1 MLADMTYNLLAGL
14 CLFTV
19 GYVVVKLVGLAI
31 QRLSGEEQ

>member
-1 MLADMTYNLLAGL
+1 MLADMTYNLFAGL

-19 GYVVVKLVGLAI
+19 GYAVVKLIGIAI